1 MVRYYRNFAFSFLIL
16 AGACTVNPSVQ
27 STRFGQMPSSDLW
40 TIQSTTQSPII
51 LLLVEAELG
60 TRGQYSNGSRYIGR
74 KTASNIGQSL
84 YPRSATS
91 NDTLNCSDFKNS
103 AEAQKYFLTHGG
115 PMNDSNNLDADGDGM
130 ACEWGTQVRR
140 IVSSQRPIIAT
151 PRRTYSSSRCYTGPR
166 GGRYTISAS
175 GRRNYG
181 GC

>member
-1 MVRYYRNFAFSFLIL
+1 MFKFYRIFAVSFLI
-16 AGACTVNPSVQ
+16 AASACTVNPSEQ
-27 STRFGQMPSSDLW
+27 STRFGQMSSSDLW

-60 TRGQYSNGSRYIGR
+60 ARGQYSNGSRYIGR
-74 KTASNIGQSL
+74 NTATNIGRSL
-84 YPRSATS
+84 YPRSGAS

-103 AEAQKYFLTHGG
+103 AEAQKYFLAHGG
-115 PMNDSNNLDADGDGM
+115 PLNDNNNLDADGDGM

-140 IVSSQRPIIAT
+140 IVSNQRSIIAT
-151 PRRTYSSSRCYTGPR
+151 PRRTYSSSMCYIGPR

-175 GRRNYG
+175 GQRNYG